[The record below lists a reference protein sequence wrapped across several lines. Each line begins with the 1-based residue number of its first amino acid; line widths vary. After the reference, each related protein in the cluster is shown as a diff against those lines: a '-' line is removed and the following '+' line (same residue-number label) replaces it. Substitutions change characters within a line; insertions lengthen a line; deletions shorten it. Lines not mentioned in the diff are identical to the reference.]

1 MNKYAIPV
9 RRKIKLASVT
19 DMKNFNAICTRT
31 ESEVDVIAERYIVDG
46 KSLLGLCSLDLTK
59 VLEVVL
65 YSDDDE
71 EIGTFLLRIGKW
83 MVEE

>member
-1 MNKYAIPV
+1 MIPV
-9 RRKIKLASVT
+9 RRKIKILSIADLKSFNSV
-19 DMKNFNAICTRT
+19 CTKV
-31 ESEVDVIAERYIVDG
+31 SGDVDVLVDHYVIDG
-46 KSLLGLCSLDLTK
+46 KSLLGLCSVDLTK